1 MCGGIPKTP
10 AGADKWAAI
19 QQIHR
24 NQTFLFFRCKTSHRK
39 LEREGKHLKFLDD
52 RLVILR
58 CSHREKSCDTDPM
71 YQRAS
76 KVKKM

>member
-1 MCGGIPKTP
+1 MRGGLPKTS
-10 AGADKWAAI
+10 AGADKWAAM
-19 QQIHR
+19 QQIHW
-24 NQTFLFFRCKTSHRK
+24 NQTFLFLRCKASHRK
-39 LEREGKHLKFLDD
+39 LERERKHLKFLDD
-52 RLVILR
+52 RVGILR